1 MKTKTLGVKDQM
13 IAALQRRI
21 KFKKKT
27 LIGIKRENRET
38 ENAYAKRIAVDEIQ
52 LKALKK

>member
-1 MKTKTLGVKDQM
+1 M
-13 IAALQRRI
+13 IEALQRRI

-27 LIGIKRENRET
+27 LQGIVKEHRQAEAE
-38 ENAYAKRIAVDEIQ
+38 YAKRIRKDEIQ